1 MTGRPDLYAVLG
13 VAPDATQEQIRRA
26 YRSLVRR
33 HHPDTRGEGGEGG
46 GAAEGAAEGDRAL
59 QRAIGAYAV
68 LGDPQTRADYD
79 RLRSGSRADGS
90 ARGAQI
96 EVRRRERGEGADDE
110 RAAGVARPAIRVG
123 PVRWHRG

>member
-33 HHPDTRGEGGEGG
+33 HHPDTRGAGGDAA
-46 GAAEGAAEGDRAL
+46 GAGAAEGDRAL
-59 QRAIGAYAV
+59 QLAIGAYAV
-68 LGDPQTRADYD
+68 LGDPQARADYD
-79 RLRSGSRADGS
+79 RSRSGSRADGS
-90 ARGAQI
+90 ARGVRV
-96 EVRRRERGEGADDE
+96 EVRRRERREGADDG
-110 RAAGVARPAIRVG
+110 RAAGVTRPAIRVG